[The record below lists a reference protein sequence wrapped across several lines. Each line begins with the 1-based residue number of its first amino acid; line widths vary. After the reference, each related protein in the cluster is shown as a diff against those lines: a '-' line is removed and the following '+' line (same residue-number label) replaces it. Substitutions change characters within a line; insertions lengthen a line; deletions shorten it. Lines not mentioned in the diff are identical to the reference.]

1 MAKPIATTEST
12 QAVNPILFKLIKT
25 ECGRSK
31 YMELASRKG
40 IAARLRLSWFVLI
53 AAIRDLRRTQDQL

>member
-1 MAKPIATTEST
+1 MAPVQST
-12 QAVNPILFKLIKT
+12 KSVSIFIYKLIKT

-31 YMELASRKG
+31 YIELASRKG

-53 AAIRDLRRTQDQL
+53 AAIRDLRLTQDQL

>member
-1 MAKPIATTEST
+1 MAPVQSTES
-12 QAVNPILFKLIKT
+12 VSIFIYKLIKT

-31 YMELASRKG
+31 YIELASRKG

-53 AAIRDLRRTQDQL
+53 AAIRDLRLTQDQL

>member
-1 MAKPIATTEST
+1 MAPVKLTDSMS
-12 QAVNPILFKLIKT
+12 ILIYKLIKT

-31 YMELASRKG
+31 YIELASRKG

-53 AAIRDLRRTQDQL
+53 AAIRDLRLSQDQL

>member
-1 MAKPIATTEST
+1 MAKPITTTEST
-12 QAVNPILFKLIKT
+12 QAVNPFLFKLIKT

-31 YMELASRKG
+31 YIELASRKG

-53 AAIRDLRRTQDQL
+53 AAIRDLRLTQNQL

>member
-1 MAKPIATTEST
+1 MPKQVEPIVFSW
-12 QAVNPILFKLIKT
+12 IKT

-31 YMELASRKG
+31 YIELASRKG

-53 AAIRDLRRTQDQL
+53 AAIKDLRLSQDQL